1 MIDWKGELFEWMPG
15 CIGIFRHDGKC
26 LRTVALNAK
35 MRDIL
40 GVTEEDVQTSTC
52 KELLQIHP
60 DDRENLYS
68 SFDQAIIDKRDTL
81 EIKARYCR
89 QKMKQYVWFQ
99 VNFQFQYL
107 PDQETIIYAL
117 YQDVTSRMHMKE
129 KLQHSI
135 KTMRTAM
142 DQCGIYYAL
151 YDLDANTIT
160 YNPKMQQD
168 FGVPA
173 VTQRNM
179 GKPRK
184 LMTESGR
191 EELIRL
197 EQQLMTGRQ
206 DSISLEAEIRRPTRG
221 DWIWSKQNYTVV
233 DRDELGAPTMVVAT
247 ALDITKEKEEEK
259 RFSQENMYHQLL
271 FNNMT
276 SVIRINIT
284 AWKVLD
290 YAGEFVLIHE
300 KENDP
305 FGVMIDHITD
315 EEQKKEFTRIFHRN
329 NLIHL
334 FESGQRQV
342 SYTFR
347 SKRLSGKTLWMKIVL
362 DMTARE
368 GEDIYGFVSLQDVD
382 RNVIKELV
390 RGQVVDSMIDFIAY
404 WNTAANDSQ
413 IFTRYECYQVDA
425 SFEGKKKV
433 EKLQEQLIDLVIPEE
448 REIINAQMS
457 WEVIHARI
465 QHGLS
470 WDFMYH
476 AQDEELGV
484 RTKRIFAF
492 FLENDENVI
501 VMVQRD
507 VTDIMSEQEKQNA
520 ELQRALEIAN
530 RASHARDEFL
540 SSMSHDLRTPLNGII
555 GAAELAKLF
564 GDEVPDMVQEY
575 LDDIISSGHFM
586 LNLVNDIL
594 DTNRLASGKLELH
607 LKKIDIQHIIQ
618 DMRQIFGVTCA
629 DKGINLVFE
638 PGENIHTVYADPVR
652 IQRIFSNLL
661 SNAIKFTPPGGTVYF
676 RAIER
681 EIIGDKY
688 LVTIQV
694 KDTGTGM
701 SEEFQE
707 HMFEI
712 FAQEENDTNTFNI
725 GTGLGLS
732 IVKSLVELMGGT
744 IRCSSKLG
752 VGTEFFVTLPFQL
765 AEEDKE
771 EAKAAE
777 KRAVQEELLW
787 DHRIMLVEDHDLNA
801 KIVTRLLES
810 KQIQVERAKNGK
822 EAVELYAASAPYSYD
837 AILMDIQMPVMDG
850 IEASKQIRMLER
862 PDARLIPITALTAN
876 VFDVD
881 VQRSKAAGMNAH
893 LVKPIDPRKLFRT
906 LIALWK

>member
-1 MIDWKGELFEWMPG
+1 MIDWKGELFEWVPG

-81 EIKARYCR
+81 EIKARFYR
-89 QKMKQYVWFQ
+89 RKLKQYVWFQ
-99 VNFQFQYL
+99 ANFQFQYRS
-107 PDQETIIYAL
+107 DGETIVYAL
-117 YQDVTSRMHMKE
+117 YQDVTSRMRMKE
-129 KLQHSI
+129 KLQHNI

-142 DQCGIYYAL
+142 DQCGVYYAL
-151 YDLDANTIT
+151 YDIDANTIT
-160 YNPKMQQD
+160 YNSKMQQD

-173 VTQRNM
+173 VAQRNA
-179 GKPRK
+179 GKPRR

-191 EELIRL
+191 AELIRL
-197 EQQLMTGRQ
+197 EQLLMTGKQ
-206 DSISLEAEIRRPTRG
+206 DSISLEMEIRRPMRG
-221 DWIWSKQNYTVV
+221 DWIWSKQNYTVA
-233 DRDELGAPTMVVAT
+233 DRNEQGAPTMIAAT

-290 YAGEFVLIHE
+290 YAGEYVLIHE
-300 KENDP
+300 RENDP
-305 FGVMIDHITD
+305 FGVIIDHITD

-433 EKLQEQLIDLVIPEE
+433 EKLQEQLINLVIPEE

-492 FLENDENVI
+492 FLENDESVI

-607 LKKIDIQHIIQ
+607 LKKIDIQHISSGHSVEMVRLAKKMGAHVWAEVTPHHFTLTEDAVLEHGTLAKMNPPLRTEWDRQMLIEGLKDGTI
-618 DMRQIFGVTCA
+618 DMIATDHA
-629 DKGINLVFE
+629 PHSKEEKEKPITEAPSGI
-638 PGENIHTVYADPVR
+638 
-652 IQRIFSNLL
+652 
-661 SNAIKFTPPGGTVYF
+661 
-676 RAIER
+676 
-681 EIIGDKY
+681 
-688 LVTIQV
+688 
-694 KDTGTGM
+694 
-701 SEEFQE
+701 
-707 HMFEI
+707 
-712 FAQEENDTNTFNI
+712 
-725 GTGLGLS
+725 TGLET
-732 IVKSLVELMGGT
+732 SLA
-744 IRCSSKLG
+744 LG
-752 VGTEFFVTLPFQL
+752 
-765 AEEDKE
+765 
-771 EAKAAE
+771 
-777 KRAVQEELLW
+777 
-787 DHRIMLVEDHDLNA
+787 
-801 KIVTRLLES
+801 
-810 KQIQVERAKNGK
+810 
-822 EAVELYAASAPYSYD
+822 
-837 AILMDIQMPVMDG
+837 
-850 IEASKQIRMLER
+850 
-862 PDARLIPITALTAN
+862 IT
-876 VFDVD
+876 
-881 VQRSKAAGMNAH
+881 S
-893 LVKPIDPRKLFRT
+893 LVKPGHLTLMELMEKMSLNPAKLYKLDCGRMEEGAPADFVIFDENEKWVVDSFASKATNSPFLGAELTGRVRYTICDGKVVYT
-906 LIALWK
+906 L

>member
-15 CIGIFRHDGKC
+15 CIGIFRHDGEC

-81 EIKARYCR
+81 EIKARFYR
-89 QKMKQYVWFQ
+89 RKLKQYVWFQ
-99 VNFQFQYL
+99 ANFQFQYRS
-107 PDQETIIYAL
+107 DGETIVYAL
-117 YQDVTSRMHMKE
+117 YQDVTSRMRMKE
-129 KLQHSI
+129 KLQHNI

-142 DQCGIYYAL
+142 DQCGVYYAL
-151 YDLDANTIT
+151 YDIDANTIT
-160 YNPKMQQD
+160 YNSKMQQD

-173 VTQRNM
+173 VAQRN
-179 GKPRK
+179 
-184 LMTESGR
+184 
-191 EELIRL
+191 
-197 EQQLMTGRQ
+197 EQ
-206 DSISLEAEIRRPTRG
+206 
-221 DWIWSKQNYTVV
+221 
-233 DRDELGAPTMVVAT
+233 GAPTMIAAT

-290 YAGEFVLIHE
+290 YAGEYVLIHE
-300 KENDP
+300 RENDP

-492 FLENDENVI
+492 FLENDESVI

-732 IVKSLVELMGGT
+732 IVKNLVELMGGT

-752 VGTEFFVTLPFQL
+752 VGTEFFVTMPFQL
-765 AEEDKE
+765 AEEAE
-771 EAKAAE
+771 EEQSAE
-777 KRAVQEELLW
+777 KCAIQEELLW
-787 DHRIMLVEDHDLNA
+787 DHRILLVEDHDLNA

-850 IEASKQIRMLER
+850 IEASKKIRMLER
-862 PDARLIPITALTAN
+862 PDARLIPIIALTAN

-881 VQRSKAAGMNAH
+881 VQRSKAVEMNAY
-893 LVKPIDPRKLFRT
+893 LVKPIDPQKLFRT

>member
-15 CIGIFRHDGKC
+15 CIGIFRHDGEC

-81 EIKARYCR
+81 EIKARFYR
-89 QKMKQYVWFQ
+89 RKLKQYVWFQ
-99 VNFQFQYL
+99 ANFQFQYRS
-107 PDQETIIYAL
+107 DGETIVYAL
-117 YQDVTSRMHMKE
+117 YQDVTSRMRMKE
-129 KLQHSI
+129 KLQHNI

-142 DQCGIYYAL
+142 DQCGVYYAL
-151 YDLDANTIT
+151 YDIDANTIT
-160 YNPKMQQD
+160 YNSKMQQD

-173 VTQRNM
+173 VAQRN
-179 GKPRK
+179 
-184 LMTESGR
+184 
-191 EELIRL
+191 
-197 EQQLMTGRQ
+197 EQ
-206 DSISLEAEIRRPTRG
+206 
-221 DWIWSKQNYTVV
+221 
-233 DRDELGAPTMVVAT
+233 GAPTMIAAT

-290 YAGEFVLIHE
+290 YAGEYVLIHE
-300 KENDP
+300 RENDP

-492 FLENDENVI
+492 FLENDESVI

-732 IVKSLVELMGGT
+732 IVKNLVELMGGT

-752 VGTEFFVTLPFQL
+752 VGTEFFVTMPFQL
-765 AEEDKE
+765 AEEAE
-771 EAKAAE
+771 EEQSAE
-777 KRAVQEELLW
+777 KCAIQEELLW
-787 DHRIMLVEDHDLNA
+787 DHRILLVEDHDLNA

-850 IEASKQIRMLER
+850 IEASKKIRMLER
-862 PDARLIPITALTAN
+862 PDARLIPIIALTAN
-876 VFDVD
+876 VFAVD
-881 VQRSKAAGMNAH
+881 VQRSKAVEMNAY
-893 LVKPIDPRKLFRT
+893 LVKPIDPQKLFRT

>member
-15 CIGIFRHDGKC
+15 CIGIFRHDGEC

-81 EIKARYCR
+81 EIKARFYR
-89 QKMKQYVWFQ
+89 RKLKQYVWFQ
-99 VNFQFQYL
+99 ANFQFQYRS
-107 PDQETIIYAL
+107 DGETIVYAL
-117 YQDVTSRMHMKE
+117 YQDVTSRMRMKE
-129 KLQHSI
+129 KLQHNI

-142 DQCGIYYAL
+142 DQCGVYYAL
-151 YDLDANTIT
+151 YDIDANTIT
-160 YNPKMQQD
+160 YNSKMQQD

-173 VTQRNM
+173 VAQRNA
-179 GKPRK
+179 GKPRR

-191 EELIRL
+191 AELIRL
-197 EQQLMTGRQ
+197 EQLLMTGKQ
-206 DSISLEAEIRRPTRG
+206 DSISLEMEIRRPMRG
-221 DWIWSKQNYTVV
+221 DWIWSKQNYSVS
-233 DRDELGAPTMVVAT
+233 DRNEQGPPTMIAAT

-290 YAGEFVLIHE
+290 YAGEYVLIHE
-300 KENDP
+300 RENDP

-492 FLENDENVI
+492 FLENDESVI

-732 IVKSLVELMGGT
+732 IVKNLVELMGGT

-752 VGTEFFVTLPFQL
+752 VGTEFFVTMPFQL
-765 AEEDKE
+765 AEEAE
-771 EAKAAE
+771 EEQSAE
-777 KRAVQEELLW
+777 KCAIQEELLW
-787 DHRIMLVEDHDLNA
+787 DHRILLVEDHDLNA

-850 IEASKQIRMLER
+850 IEASKKIRMLER
-862 PDARLIPITALTAN
+862 PDARLIPIIALTAN

-881 VQRSKAAGMNAH
+881 VQRSKAVEMNAH
-893 LVKPIDPRKLFRT
+893 LVKPIDPQKLFRT

>member
-15 CIGIFRHDGKC
+15 CIGIFRHDGEC

-81 EIKARYCR
+81 EIKARFYR
-89 QKMKQYVWFQ
+89 RKLKQYVWFQ
-99 VNFQFQYL
+99 ANFQFQYRS
-107 PDQETIIYAL
+107 DGETIVYAL
-117 YQDVTSRMHMKE
+117 YQDVTSRMRMKE
-129 KLQHSI
+129 KLQHNI

-142 DQCGIYYAL
+142 DQCGVYYAL
-151 YDLDANTIT
+151 YDIDANTIT
-160 YNPKMQQD
+160 YNSKMQQD

-173 VTQRNM
+173 VAQRN
-179 GKPRK
+179 
-184 LMTESGR
+184 
-191 EELIRL
+191 
-197 EQQLMTGRQ
+197 EQ
-206 DSISLEAEIRRPTRG
+206 
-221 DWIWSKQNYTVV
+221 
-233 DRDELGAPTMVVAT
+233 GAPTMIAAT

-290 YAGEFVLIHE
+290 YAGEYVLIHE
-300 KENDP
+300 RENDP

-492 FLENDENVI
+492 FLENDESVI

-732 IVKSLVELMGGT
+732 IVKNLVELMGGT

-752 VGTEFFVTLPFQL
+752 VGTEFFVTMPFQL
-765 AEEDKE
+765 AEEAE
-771 EAKAAE
+771 EEQSAE
-777 KRAVQEELLW
+777 KCAIQEELLW
-787 DHRIMLVEDHDLNA
+787 DHRILLGEDHDLNA

-850 IEASKQIRMLER
+850 IEASKKIRMLER
-862 PDARLIPITALTAN
+862 PDARLIPIIALTAN

-881 VQRSKAAGMNAH
+881 VQRSKAVEMNAH
-893 LVKPIDPRKLFRT
+893 LVKPIDPQKLFRT

>member
-15 CIGIFRHDGKC
+15 CIGIFRHDGEC

-81 EIKARYCR
+81 EIKARFYR
-89 QKMKQYVWFQ
+89 RKLKQYVWFQ
-99 VNFQFQYL
+99 ANFQFQYRS
-107 PDQETIIYAL
+107 DGETIVYAL
-117 YQDVTSRMHMKE
+117 YQDVTSRMRMKE
-129 KLQHSI
+129 KLQHNI

-142 DQCGIYYAL
+142 DQCGVYYAL
-151 YDLDANTIT
+151 YDIDANTIT
-160 YNPKMQQD
+160 YNSKMQQD

-173 VTQRNM
+173 VAQRN
-179 GKPRK
+179 
-184 LMTESGR
+184 
-191 EELIRL
+191 
-197 EQQLMTGRQ
+197 EQ
-206 DSISLEAEIRRPTRG
+206 
-221 DWIWSKQNYTVV
+221 
-233 DRDELGAPTMVVAT
+233 GAPTMIAAT

-290 YAGEFVLIHE
+290 YAGEYVLIHE
-300 KENDP
+300 RENDP

-433 EKLQEQLIDLVIPEE
+433 EKLQEQLINLVIPEE

-492 FLENDENVI
+492 FLENDESVI

-732 IVKSLVELMGGT
+732 IVKNLVELMGGT

-752 VGTEFFVTLPFQL
+752 VGTEFFVTMPFQL
-765 AEEDKE
+765 AEEAE
-771 EAKAAE
+771 EEQSAE
-777 KRAVQEELLW
+777 KCAIQEELLW
-787 DHRIMLVEDHDLNA
+787 DHRILLVEDHDLNA

-850 IEASKQIRMLER
+850 IEASKKIRMLER
-862 PDARLIPITALTAN
+862 PDARLIPIIALTAN

-881 VQRSKAAGMNAH
+881 VQRSKAVEMNAY
-893 LVKPIDPRKLFRT
+893 LVKPIDPQKLFRT

>member
-81 EIKARYCR
+81 EIKARFYR
-89 QKMKQYVWFQ
+89 RKLKQYVWFQ
-99 VNFQFQYL
+99 ANFQFQYRS
-107 PDQETIIYAL
+107 DGETIVYAL
-117 YQDVTSRMHMKE
+117 YQDVTSRMRMKE
-129 KLQHSI
+129 KLQHNI

-142 DQCGIYYAL
+142 DQCGVYYAL
-151 YDLDANTIT
+151 YDIDANTIT
-160 YNPKMQQD
+160 YNSKMQQD

-173 VTQRNM
+173 VAQRNA
-179 GKPRK
+179 GKPRR

-191 EELIRL
+191 AELIRL
-197 EQQLMTGRQ
+197 EQ
-206 DSISLEAEIRRPTRG
+206 
-221 DWIWSKQNYTVV
+221 
-233 DRDELGAPTMVVAT
+233 GAPTMIAAT

-290 YAGEFVLIHE
+290 YAGEYVLIHE
-300 KENDP
+300 RENDP

-433 EKLQEQLIDLVIPEE
+433 EKLQEQLINLVIPEE

-470 WDFMYH
+470 WD
-476 AQDEELGV
+476 V
-484 RTKRIFAF
+484 SRT
-492 FLENDENVI
+492 
-501 VMVQRD
+501 
-507 VTDIMSEQEKQNA
+507 
-520 ELQRALEIAN
+520 
-530 RASHARDEFL
+530 
-540 SSMSHDLRTPLNGII
+540 G
-555 GAAELAKLF
+555 
-564 GDEVPDMVQEY
+564 
-575 LDDIISSGHFM
+575 
-586 LNLVNDIL
+586 
-594 DTNRLASGKLELH
+594 
-607 LKKIDIQHIIQ
+607 
-618 DMRQIFGVTCA
+618 
-629 DKGINLVFE
+629 
-638 PGENIHTVYADPVR
+638 
-652 IQRIFSNLL
+652 
-661 SNAIKFTPPGGTVYF
+661 
-676 RAIER
+676 
-681 EIIGDKY
+681 
-688 LVTIQV
+688 
-694 KDTGTGM
+694 
-701 SEEFQE
+701 
-707 HMFEI
+707 
-712 FAQEENDTNTFNI
+712 
-725 GTGLGLS
+725 
-732 IVKSLVELMGGT
+732 
-744 IRCSSKLG
+744 
-752 VGTEFFVTLPFQL
+752 
-765 AEEDKE
+765 
-771 EAKAAE
+771 
-777 KRAVQEELLW
+777 
-787 DHRIMLVEDHDLNA
+787 
-801 KIVTRLLES
+801 
-810 KQIQVERAKNGK
+810 
-822 EAVELYAASAPYSYD
+822 
-837 AILMDIQMPVMDG
+837 
-850 IEASKQIRMLER
+850 
-862 PDARLIPITALTAN
+862 
-876 VFDVD
+876 
-881 VQRSKAAGMNAH
+881 
-893 LVKPIDPRKLFRT
+893 
-906 LIALWK
+906 